1 MIRAFFLIF
10 VAGATVFASPM
21 WAQDPAPFPDFTFKR
36 IKIPEPGSTN
46 RINVQIDPSA
56 RIIVKPPEVQESPS
70 VTPPPPGKYAWYWE
84 QVSPQME
91 NTSSGSLENAVKN
104 LSQGSG
110 GPSVA
115 APRLQD
121 MQNIANRF
129 GKDILIATIGTQIS
143 PAFALAVMG
152 VESGGKVDAVSSAG
166 AQGLMQLIPATA
178 KRFGVKDST
187 DPADNIRGGVAYLDW
202 LMKEF
207 GNDPVM
213 VLAAYNAGE
222 NAVKRSGGVPEYAE
236 TRDYVPKVLAA
247 WTVARGLCLT
257 PPQLV
262 SDGCVFAVQE
272 ARINE

>member
-1 MIRAFFLIF
+1 MIRAVFLIF
-10 VAGATVFASPM
+10 VAGAAGFAPPM
-21 WAQDPAPFPDFTFKR
+21 WAQEPAPFPDFTFKR
-36 IKIPEPGSTN
+36 VKVPPPGTVN
-46 RINVQIDPSA
+46 RITVQIDPTA
-56 RIIVKPPEVQESPS
+56 RIIVRPPEVQE
-70 VTPPPPGKYAWYWE
+70 TPPVAPPQGKYAWYWE
-84 QVSPQME
+84 QVSPLLKD
-91 NTSSGSLENAVKN
+91 SSPARLENAVNN
-104 LSQGSG
+104 LSQPGG
-110 GPSVA
+110 GPGVA

-121 MQNIANRF
+121 MQNIANHF
-129 GKDILIATIGTQIS
+129 GRDILIATIGTQVS
-143 PAFALAVMG
+143 PAFVLAVMG
-152 VESGGKVDAVSSAG
+152 VESAGRVDAVSSAG
-166 AQGLMQLIPATA
+166 AEGLMQLIPATA
-178 KRFGVKDST
+178 KRFGVKDSKN
-187 DPADNIRGGVAYLDW
+187 PVENIRGGVAYLDW

-222 NAVKRSGGVPEYAE
+222 NAVKRNGGVPEYAE